1 MGDFGWRLSDLLFKL
16 KLKQER
22 IDALESGEEY
32 VRMREQQR
40 QELAY
45 QDRIIKDLQ
54 KTLAEK
60 DRQITE
66 NRKNWEQVYGNYG
79 ASALL
84 WPSDERW
91 LHPRDKWR
99 GRTFPFS

>member
-1 MGDFGWRLSDLLFKL
+1 MGDFGWQLSDLLFKL

-32 VRMREQQR
+32 VRMREQLR

-54 KTLAEK
+54 KTIAEK

-66 NRKNWEQVYGNYG
+66 NRKNWEQVHDDIMEEHRRKSRKKIG
-79 ASALL
+79 
-84 WPSDERW
+84 P
-91 LHPRDKWR
+91 
-99 GRTFPFS
+99 